1 VIARRATVAGR
12 VQGVGFR
19 FFAERAARDLGV
31 RGWVK
36 NLPDG
41 RVESVAEGES
51 EAVNRYLERLREGPR
66 SGRVT
71 DLRVEEAVWTGFA
84 SFEITG

>member
-1 VIARRATVAGR
+1 MIARRVVVEGR

-31 RGWVK
+31 HGWVR

-41 RVESVAEGES
+41 AVESVVEGE
-51 EAVNRYLERLREGPR
+51 EAAVDRYLEKLREGPR
-66 SGRVT
+66 MSRVT
-71 DLRVEEAVWTGFA
+71 DVRIEEAQPAGFA
-84 SFEITG
+84 SFEITR

>member
-1 VIARRATVAGR
+1 MIARRATVAGR

-19 FFAERAARDLGV
+19 FFAERTARELGV
-31 RGWVK
+31 TGWVR

-41 RVESVAEGES
+41 KVESIAEGE
-51 EAVNRYLERLREGPR
+51 EDLVTRYLARLREGPR
-66 SGRVT
+66 MSRVT
-71 DLRVEEAVWTGFA
+71 EVHVEEVEVNGFA